1 MELKRILA
9 RDTRSAM
16 EQAIKTYGP
25 DVLVISNH
33 QVAGQTE
40 LVVAIEVELEA
51 SPADERTRANHTQ
64 SQTSA
69 SPQTRAADAPAG
81 TDTLT
86 ASFRSSFEQASQSGT
101 RAAQTQPAALL
112 SACDLAAQT
121 PALAQPLAQPL
132 AAPAIASVAAPV
144 TASIAPSPA
153 ASAPTDSS
161 QDTSEQDAREYQR
174 SREIVE
180 MVREEISS
188 LRREFRMRQQTSAW
202 QGGLNLAPAVTPLAQ
217 ALQEAGIPGALRAL
231 LLDGLSQAGDA
242 SEGLQVLREQL
253 LHHLKRPAG
262 SVPAQGVHVLAG
274 PSGAGKS
281 LMTARLAGLAAQS
294 GCEQVAVISYQDVR
308 AGAWSQT
315 QMLSA
320 QLGVEA
326 YRAADAQALRLLVDE
341 LSSRKLVL
349 IDTAGVQMVEHV
361 RQILAQAGACHCHAV
376 LPADASSATVQRVLA
391 QGLPFESLLLTKLD
405 EASSPWPL
413 LQFLSDNALKIAG
426 ASHGARPSDLSLDF
440 TLEQLVDLALAPLVS
455 AIEQPTQAAAS
466 LVEDALTSAIGLK
479 AIPQRATTDA
489 ACQTAVDLGV
499 IDAVAAHP
507 IAQPTGEP
515 GALSPTLASIARLP
529 AMPVFLS
536 TAQVLGA
543 APTASKRRAAAQ
555 TDAPAQA
562 TPTPEVAPIAPVAP
576 IAQAAPVA
584 AKSAAR
590 KKPAAAQAVKPAA
603 PVVSARKRK
612 PAEAIVVPPAASRS
626 GRKASA
632 TSAHP

>member
-1 MELKRILA
+1 
-9 RDTRSAM
+9 
-16 EQAIKTYGP
+16 
-25 DVLVISNH
+25 
-33 QVAGQTE
+33 
-40 LVVAIEVELEA
+40 
-51 SPADERTRANHTQ
+51 
-64 SQTSA
+64 
-69 SPQTRAADAPAG
+69 
-81 TDTLT
+81 
-86 ASFRSSFEQASQSGT
+86 
-101 RAAQTQPAALL
+101 
-112 SACDLAAQT
+112 
-121 PALAQPLAQPL
+121 
-132 AAPAIASVAAPV
+132 
-144 TASIAPSPA
+144 
-153 ASAPTDSS
+153 
-161 QDTSEQDAREYQR
+161 
-174 SREIVE
+174 
-180 MVREEISS
+180 
-188 LRREFRMRQQTSAW
+188 
-202 QGGLNLAPAVTPLAQ
+202 
-217 ALQEAGIPGALRAL
+217 
-231 LLDGLSQAGDA
+231 
-242 SEGLQVLREQL
+242 
-253 LHHLKRPAG
+253 
-262 SVPAQGVHVLAG
+262 
-274 PSGAGKS
+274 
-281 LMTARLAGLAAQS
+281 
-294 GCEQVAVISYQDVR
+294 
-308 AGAWSQT
+308 
-315 QMLSA
+315 MLSA

-361 RQILAQAGACHCHAV
+361 RQILAQASACLCHAV
-376 LPADASSATVQRVLA
+376 LPADASSATVQRVLG
-391 QGLPFESLLLTKLD
+391 QGLPLQSLLLTKLD

-455 AIEQPTQAAAS
+455 AIEQPIQAAAS

-555 TDAPAQA
+555 ADAPAQA
-562 TPTPEVAPIAPVAP
+562 TPAPEVAPIAPIAPIAPVAP
-576 IAQAAPVA
+576 VAQAAPVA

-590 KKPAAAQAVKPAA
+590 KKPAAAAAVKPAA

-612 PAEAIVVPPAASRS
+612 PAEAIVVPAAVSRS

>member
-1 MELKRILA
+1 
-9 RDTRSAM
+9 
-16 EQAIKTYGP
+16 
-25 DVLVISNH
+25 
-33 QVAGQTE
+33 
-40 LVVAIEVELEA
+40 
-51 SPADERTRANHTQ
+51 
-64 SQTSA
+64 
-69 SPQTRAADAPAG
+69 
-81 TDTLT
+81 
-86 ASFRSSFEQASQSGT
+86 
-101 RAAQTQPAALL
+101 
-112 SACDLAAQT
+112 
-121 PALAQPLAQPL
+121 
-132 AAPAIASVAAPV
+132 V
-144 TASIAPSPA
+144 TASITPSPA

-217 ALQEAGIPGALRAL
+217 ALQEAGIPGALRTL
-231 LLDGLSQAGDA
+231 LLDGLGQAGDA
-242 SEGLQVLREQL
+242 HEGLQILREQL

-262 SVPAQGVHVLAG
+262 SLPAQGVHVLAG

-361 RQILAQAGACHCHAV
+361 RQILAQASACHCHAV

-455 AIEQPTQAAAS
+455 AIEQPIQAAAS

-489 ACQTAVDLGV
+489 ARETAVDLGV

-576 IAQAAPVA
+576 VAQAAPVA

-590 KKPAAAQAVKPAA
+590 KKPAAAAAVKPAA

-612 PAEAIVVPPAASRS
+612 PAEAIVVPAAVSRS

>member
-51 SPADERTRANHTQ
+51 SPADERASANHTQ
-64 SQTSA
+64 SPTSA
-69 SPQTRAADAPAG
+69 SPQTRVADAPVS

-86 ASFRSSFEQASQSGT
+86 ASFRSSFEQASQSGA

-112 SACDLAAQT
+112 PAPDLAAQT
-121 PALAQPLAQPL
+121 PALAQPLA
-132 AAPAIASVAAPV
+132 APAI
-144 TASIAPSPA
+144 ASIAPSPA

-161 QDTSEQDAREYQR
+161 QSTSGQDAREYQR

-242 SEGLQVLREQL
+242 HEGLQILREQL

-413 LQFLSDNALKIAG
+413 LQFLSDNALQIAG

-455 AIEQPTQAAAS
+455 AIEQPAQAAAS

-479 AIPQRATTDA
+479 ASPERAMTDA
-489 ACQTAVDLGV
+489 ACETAVDLAV
-499 IDAVAAHP
+499 IDAVAGHP
-507 IAQPTGEP
+507 IAQPMGEP
-515 GALSPTLASIARLP
+515 GALSPTLATIARLP

-555 TDAPAQA
+555 VDAPAQA
-562 TPTPEVAPIAPVAP
+562 TPTPE
-576 IAQAAPVA
+576 VA

-590 KKPAAAQAVKPAA
+590 KKPAAAAAVKPAA

-612 PAEAIVVPPAASRS
+612 PAEAIGVPAAVSRS

>member
-40 LVVAIEVELEA
+40 LVVAIEVALEA
-51 SPADERTRANHTQ
+51 GPAQARA
-64 SQTSA
+64 SA
-69 SPQTRAADAPAG
+69 GSLPAAQAPAK

-86 ASFRSSFEQASQSGT
+86 ASFRDSFETASHGGGRVSQG
-101 RAAQTQPAALL
+101 QTSALPEAP
-112 SACDLAAQT
+112 S
-121 PALAQPLAQPL
+121 L
-132 AAPAIASVAAPV
+132 AAPVAEPAQAEPV
-144 TASIAPSPA
+144 TAAIATPTPATA
-153 ASAPTDSS
+153 ASSASAA
-161 QDTSEQDAREYQR
+161 SEQDARDYLR

-202 QGGLNLAPAVTPLAQ
+202 QGGLNLAPAVSPLAQ
-217 ALQEAGIPGALRAL
+217 ALQEAGIPGTLRTL

-242 SEGLQVLREQL
+242 QEGLQILREQL
-253 LHHLKRPAG
+253 LHHLKRPLA

-281 LMTARLAGLAAQS
+281 LMTARLAGLAAQA

-315 QMLSA
+315 QMLAA
-320 QLGVEA
+320 QIGVDA
-326 YRAADAQALRLLVDE
+326 FRAADAQALRLLVDE

-361 RQILAQAGACHCHAV
+361 RQILAQASACQCHAV
-376 LPADASSATVQRVLA
+376 LPADASSATVQRVLG
-391 QGLPFESLLLTKLD
+391 QGLPLQSLLLTKLD

-413 LQFLSDNALKIAG
+413 LQFLSDNPLRIAG

-440 TLEQLVDLALAPLVS
+440 TLDQLVDLALAPLACTLETPLQGAGM
-455 AIEQPTQAAAS
+455 AIEN
-466 LVEDALTSAIGLK
+466 ALTGAIGLG
-479 AIPQRATTDA
+479 AIPDLQMADA
-489 ACQTAVDLGV
+489 ADAALTASG
-499 IDAVAAHP
+499 AAP
-507 IAQPTGEP
+507 SQDPTDSAILP
-515 GALSPTLASIARLP
+515 QAAGALSPTLASIAGLP
-529 AMPVFLS
+529 AVPVFLS

-543 APTASKRRAAAQ
+543 APAASKRRAAAQ
-555 TDAPAQA
+555 TEAHPQA
-562 TPTPEVAPIAPVAP
+562 AEIAPITV
-576 IAQAAPVA
+576 
-584 AKSAAR
+584 KSAAR
-590 KKPAAAQAVKPAA
+590 KKPARAAADEPAA
-603 PVVSARKRK
+603 PAVSTRKRK
-612 PAEAIVVPPAASRS
+612 PAEAIVVPVAVNRSR
-626 GRKASA
+626 RKASA

>member
-1 MELKRILA
+1 
-9 RDTRSAM
+9 
-16 EQAIKTYGP
+16 
-25 DVLVISNH
+25 
-33 QVAGQTE
+33 
-40 LVVAIEVELEA
+40 
-51 SPADERTRANHTQ
+51 
-64 SQTSA
+64 
-69 SPQTRAADAPAG
+69 
-81 TDTLT
+81 
-86 ASFRSSFEQASQSGT
+86 
-101 RAAQTQPAALL
+101 
-112 SACDLAAQT
+112 
-121 PALAQPLAQPL
+121 
-132 AAPAIASVAAPV
+132 
-144 TASIAPSPA
+144 
-153 ASAPTDSS
+153 
-161 QDTSEQDAREYQR
+161 
-174 SREIVE
+174 
-180 MVREEISS
+180 
-188 LRREFRMRQQTSAW
+188 
-202 QGGLNLAPAVTPLAQ
+202 
-217 ALQEAGIPGALRAL
+217 
-231 LLDGLSQAGDA
+231 
-242 SEGLQVLREQL
+242 
-253 LHHLKRPAG
+253 
-262 SVPAQGVHVLAG
+262 
-274 PSGAGKS
+274 
-281 LMTARLAGLAAQS
+281 
-294 GCEQVAVISYQDVR
+294 VAVISYQDVR

-361 RQILAQAGACHCHAV
+361 RQILAQASACHCHAV

-466 LVEDALTSAIGLK
+466 LV
-479 AIPQRATTDA
+479 
-489 ACQTAVDLGV
+489 DLGV

-555 TDAPAQA
+555 ADAPAQA
-562 TPTPEVAPIAPVAP
+562 TPAPEVAPIAPVAP
-576 IAQAAPVA
+576 VVQAAPVA

-590 KKPAAAQAVKPAA
+590 KKPAAAAAVKPAA

-612 PAEAIVVPPAASRS
+612 PAEAIVVPAAVSRS

>member
-40 LVVAIEVELEA
+40 LVVAIEVQLEA
-51 SPADERTRANHTQ
+51 TEERP
-64 SQTSA
+64 S
-69 SPQTRAADAPAG
+69 SPQTRAADAG
-81 TDTLT
+81 TDTLS
-86 ASFRSSFEQASQSGT
+86 ASFRDSFQQVSQSGA
-101 RAAQTQPAALL
+101 RASQGQPAA
-112 SACDLAAQT
+112 S
-121 PALAQPLAQPL
+121 L
-132 AAPAIASVAAPV
+132 AAPVFAEPFAAPFATPTPATPAIEASSLPATLPATMSVTSPV
-144 TASIAPSPA
+144 TAPITAAVTAPPA
-153 ASAPTDSS
+153 AITPAA
-161 QDTSEQDAREYQR
+161 SEQDAREYLR

-202 QGGLNLAPAVTPLAQ
+202 QGGLHFTPAVSPLAQ
-217 ALQEAGIPGALRAL
+217 ALQEAGIPGALRTL

-242 SEGLQVLREQL
+242 AEGLQILREQL

-274 PSGAGKS
+274 ASGAGKT

-294 GCEQVAVISYQDVR
+294 GCEQVAVISYQDGR

-315 QMLSA
+315 QMLAA
-320 QLGVEA
+320 QIGVEA

-341 LSSRKLVL
+341 LSNRQLVL
-349 IDTAGVQMVEHV
+349 IDTAGVQMGEHV
-361 RQILAQAGACHCHAV
+361 RQILGQASHGHCHAV
-376 LPADASSATVQRVLA
+376 LPADASSATVQRVLG
-391 QGLPFESLLLTKLD
+391 QGLPFKSLLLTKVD

-413 LQFLSDNALKIAG
+413 LQFLSDNPLQIAG

-440 TLEQLVDLALAPLVS
+440 TLDQLVDLALAPLAS
-455 AIEQPTQAAAS
+455 AIEQPTQTAAS
-466 LVEDALTSAIGLK
+466 SAEGALAGAIGLK
-479 AIPQRATTDA
+479 VSPQPAMADA
-489 ACQTAVDLGV
+489 VCETVVDLGAL
-499 IDAVAAHP
+499 DS
-507 IAQPTGEP
+507 AQTPNARQFSGEP

-529 AMPVFLS
+529 TLPVFLS

-543 APTASKRRAAAQ
+543 APAASKRPIAAQ
-555 TDAPAQA
+555 IDTPAQTA
-562 TPTPEVAPIAPVAP
+562 APVVET
-576 IAQAAPVA
+576 APVA

-590 KKPAAAQAVKPAA
+590 KKPAATDKPQV
-603 PVVSARKRK
+603 PQVPLVSVRKRK
-612 PAEAIVVPPAASRS
+612 AVEPIVVPPAASPSR
-626 GRKASA
+626 RKAS
-632 TSAHP
+632 TVSARP

>member
-40 LVVAIEVELEA
+40 LVVAIEVPLEA
-51 SPADERTRANHTQ
+51 TDERP
-64 SQTSA
+64 S
-69 SPQTRAADAPAG
+69 SPQTRAADAG
-81 TDTLT
+81 TDTLS
-86 ASFRSSFEQASQSGT
+86 ASFRDSFQQVSQSGA
-101 RAAQTQPAALL
+101 RASQGQPAA
-112 SACDLAAQT
+112 SLAAPVLAEPFAAPFAA
-121 PALAQPLAQPL
+121 PALATPAIEASTLPATMPVTSQVTAPIAAAVT
-132 AAPAIASVAAPV
+132 AAPAANA
-144 TASIAPSPA
+144 PA
-153 ASAPTDSS
+153 A
-161 QDTSEQDAREYQR
+161 SEQDAREYLR

-202 QGGLNLAPAVTPLAQ
+202 QGGLHFTPAVSPLAQ
-217 ALQEAGIPGALRAL
+217 ALQEAGIPGALRTL

-242 SEGLQVLREQL
+242 AEGLQILREQL

-274 PSGAGKS
+274 ASGAGKT

-294 GCEQVAVISYQDVR
+294 GCEQVAVISYQDGR

-315 QMLSA
+315 QMLAA
-320 QLGVEA
+320 QIGVEA

-341 LSSRKLVL
+341 LSNRKLVL
-349 IDTAGVQMVEHV
+349 IDTAGVQMGEHV
-361 RQILAQAGACHCHAV
+361 RQILAQASHGHCHAV
-376 LPADASSATVQRVLA
+376 LPADASSAMVQRVLG
-391 QGLPFESLLLTKLD
+391 QGLPFKSLLLTKLD

-413 LQFLSDNALKIAG
+413 LQFLSDNPLQIAG

-440 TLEQLVDLALAPLVS
+440 TLDQLVDLALAPLAS
-455 AIEQPTQAAAS
+455 AIEQPTQMAAS
-466 LVEDALTSAIGLK
+466 CAEGALAGAIGLK
-479 AIPQRATTDA
+479 VSAQPAMADA
-489 ACQTAVDLGV
+489 VCETVVDLGAL
-499 IDAVAAHP
+499 DS
-507 IAQPTGEP
+507 AQSPTVSELSGEP

-529 AMPVFLS
+529 TLPVFLS

-555 TDAPAQA
+555 VDTPAQ
-562 TPTPEVAPIAPVAP
+562 T
-576 IAQAAPVA
+576 AAPVVEAAPAA

-590 KKPAAAQAVKPAA
+590 KKPAAADKPQVPQVPLVSVRKRKAAEPIVVPAA
-603 PVVSARKRK
+603 ASSSRRKASTVSAR
-612 PAEAIVVPPAASRS
+612 P
-626 GRKASA
+626 
-632 TSAHP
+632 